1 MATLQVKNLPDDV
14 HGALRRRAVAEGTTL
29 SDLVTRV
36 LVRET
41 SRPSMREWLAD
52 LEREPVRASVDSV
65 GAVDAGRDA

>member
-14 HGALRRRAVAEGTTL
+14 HAVLRQRAAAAGTTL

-41 SRPSMREWLAD
+41 SRPSMPEWLAD
-52 LEREPVRASVDSV
+52 LEREPVRAPVDSV
-65 GAVDAGRDA
+65 AAVDAARDA